1 MEYCDAITLL
11 PLLGM
16 NNRLPLL
23 HMSKIFVYIN
33 TTYELINTGPGIRLD
48 NLQVPDW
55 CGLRLFKIG
64 SCDPLDFS
72 AYSNPQS
79 VGQGDPIRL

>member
-55 CGLRLFKIG
+55 CGLRLFKNWVMR
-64 SCDPLDFS
+64 PT
-72 AYSNPQS
+72 
-79 VGQGDPIRL
+79 